1 MRAVLC
7 REAGGP
13 EVLEVRDLPDPV
25 PGSQEVII
33 EVTASAVNRAD
44 LMQRQGAYPP
54 PAGESD
60 VLGLECA
67 GTIESVGG
75 NVARW
80 QVGDRVCALLASGGY
95 AERVAV
101 PAGQVL
107 PVPTG
112 LDLVRAAALP
122 EVVCTVWSNVFMAA
136 ALQPDELLLVH
147 GGGSGVGTMAIQL
160 GKALGARVACTVGSP
175 EKAAACRALGADAA
189 INHRDQ
195 DFVEEVRRLDAAGA
209 NVILDIMGAA
219 YLSRNLDALSVEGRL
234 VVIGLQGG
242 AKAELDLRALLVK
255 RAAVIATALRS
266 RPVAGKSA
274 IVASVEENVWPLI
287 ADGTVRPIVHAT
299 FGLDDVRSAHEMVES
314 SSHIGKVV
322 LTT

>member
-1 MRAVLC
+1 GQV
-7 REAGGP
+7 
-13 EVLEVRDLPDPV
+13 VVKV
-25 PGSQEVII
+25 V
-33 EVTASAVNRAD
+33 ASAVNRAD

-54 PAGESD
+54 PPGESD

-67 GTIESVGG
+67 GTVESVGD

-95 AERVAV
+95 AERVTV

-107 PVPTG
+107 PVPAG
-112 LDLVRAAALP
+112 LDLIQAAALP

-136 ALQPDELLLVH
+136 GLQRDELLLVH

-175 EKAAACRALGADAA
+175 EKAAACQALGADAA
-189 INHRDQ
+189 INYRDQ
-195 DFVEEVRRLDAAGA
+195 DFVEEVRRLGVGGA
-209 NVILDIMGAA
+209 NVILDNMGAA
-219 YLSRNLDALSVEGRL
+219 YLSRNLDALSFEGRL

-242 AKAELDLRALLVK
+242 AKAELDLRALLSK

-266 RPVAGKSA
+266 RPAAGKSA

-299 FGLDDVRSAHEMVES
+299 FGLDDARSAHEMVES